1 MSQDSANDVLILNAS
16 DGFDGPAAATTAIAG
31 FWDQVIGPA
40 NTTFHSQLRIPSGP
54 SSCAC
59 HMTPTNQIGA
69 HALSIEMVVTYHL
82 NEAGEI
88 AALRAY
94 WDVEAVIRAF
104 TRAGQ

>member
-1 MSQDSANDVLILNAS
+1 MRPALLLMIASVLLAAPTSPRANTADDTQSAP
-16 DGFDGPAAATTAIAG
+16 DGHGFQGKAAIAG
-31 FWDQVIGPA
+31 FWDQVIGPT
-40 NTTFHSQLRIPSGP
+40 NTAFHSQLRIPSGP

-59 HMTPTNQIGA
+59 HLTATNQIGA

-94 WDVEAVIRAF
+94 
-104 TRAGQ
+104 